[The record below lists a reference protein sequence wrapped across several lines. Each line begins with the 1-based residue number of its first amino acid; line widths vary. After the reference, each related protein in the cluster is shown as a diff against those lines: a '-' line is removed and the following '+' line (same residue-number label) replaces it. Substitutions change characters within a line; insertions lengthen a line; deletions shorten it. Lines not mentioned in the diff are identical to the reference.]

1 MDFSA
6 ITDVVDLSPVATG
19 IVLIFSAVAA
29 IFVVLA
35 AGQMLLHAISG
46 DDDGDDDGD
55 DEYTEDDYQD
65 DLFEESDRLESNA
78 EFQGGYYTHE
88 QGEEAASRLHE
99 MDAGRIVIDHELDD

>member
-29 IFVVLA
+29 IFVVHA

-46 DDDGDDDGD
+46 DEDGD

-65 DLFEESDRLESNA
+65 DLLEESDRLESNA
-78 EFQGGYYTHE
+78 EFQGGFYTHE

-99 MDAGRIVIDHELDD
+99 MDASRIVIDHELDD

>member
-1 MDFSA
+1 MDYSA

-35 AGQMLLHAISG
+35 AGQMLLDAIN
-46 DDDGDDDGD
+46 GDDDGD

-65 DLFEESDRLESNA
+65 DLLEESDRLESNA
-78 EFQGGYYTHE
+78 GFQGGYYTEE
-88 QGEEAASRLHE
+88 QGEHAASLLHE
-99 MDAGRIVIDHELDD
+99 IDADRIVIDHELDD